1 MQNCYLSLVV
11 PEFVL
16 THYLCLPCVSLNG
29 LPVVEVLLDA
39 CYIEVLL
46 GVQGR
51 YTIGPML

>member
-29 LPVVEVLLDA
+29 LPIVEVLLDA
-39 CYIEVLL
+39 RYIKVLL

-51 YTIGPML
+51 HTVGPMS